1 MQTRALGQQ
10 GLTVSM
16 LGLGC
21 MGMSEFYGPL
31 DDAESV
37 ATIHRAIDLGI
48 TFFDTADMYGP
59 FTNERLVGRAL
70 RDRRAGVVIAT
81 KFGNV
86 RGEDGAFLGLNGSP
100 DYVRASCDASLERL
114 GVDYIDLY
122 YQHRVDPKVE
132 IEETVGAMAELIK
145 GGKVRWLGLS
155 EVSAATLKRAASVH
169 PISALQSEYSLWS
182 REIEAEVIPACREL
196 GVTIVA
202 YSPLARGLLTGHIR
216 RESDLASD
224 DFRRTVPRFQGE
236 NLVKN
241 LALVR
246 ELEAIATEKNAT
258 TSQLALAWVTAQG
271 EDVVALP
278 GTKRRS
284 YLQENLRAEEVR
296 LDATDL
302 ARLEALGEPAG
313 ARYDE
318 AALRQTNA

>member
-1 MQTRALGQQ
+1 VRYIPLGHSDVR
-10 GLTVSM
+10 VSQ

-21 MGMSEFYGPL
+21 MGMSEAYG
-31 DDAESV
+31 AGNEAGSIE
-37 ATIHRAIDLGI
+37 TIHQALDRGI
-48 TFFDTADMYGP
+48 NFLDTADLYGDGA
-59 FTNERLVGRAL
+59 NEQLVGKAL
-70 RDRRAGVVIAT
+70 RGRREQAILAT
-81 KFGNV
+81 KFGFV
-86 RGEDGAFLGLNGSP
+86 RDPKTGSLDVIRGEPA
-100 DYVRASCDASLERL
+100 YVKRACDASLERL
-114 GVDYIDLY
+114 GTDHIDVY
-122 YQHRVDPKVE
+122 YLHRVDPHIP

-246 ELEAIATEKNAT
+246 ELEAIARE
-258 TSQLALAWVTAQG
+258 
-271 EDVVALP
+271 
-278 GTKRRS
+278 
-284 YLQENLRAEEVR
+284 
-296 LDATDL
+296 
-302 ARLEALGEPAG
+302 
-313 ARYDE
+313 
-318 AALRQTNA
+318 